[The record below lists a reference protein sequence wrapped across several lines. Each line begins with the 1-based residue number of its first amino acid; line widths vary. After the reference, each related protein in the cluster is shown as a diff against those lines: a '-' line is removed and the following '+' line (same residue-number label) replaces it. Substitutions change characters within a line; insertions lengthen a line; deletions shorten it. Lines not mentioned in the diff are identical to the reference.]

1 VAKLPTIV
9 SSIPRDLRMF
19 LDRVREALSANGD
32 DALVTLKS
40 LETYGLVQRQGNMV
54 TALAQNGDFATPP
67 APLNLTAD
75 GALASIILSW
85 DTPQYRG
92 HAYTEIWAA
101 QEPVGGGVPDLGEAV
116 LVGMS
121 PGTVFSHNLGA
132 GTTRWYWIRFVNVA
146 DEAGPY
152 NAVDGVEA
160 STAGDPGYLMDV
172 LSEVYG
178 TGSASPYFYLSAPQT
193 INGVTV
199 PAGTYMYD
207 AFIYNGSITNAKIGD
222 AAIDTAKIT
231 DAAIT
236 TAKIGDAQITTAKIG
251 NAQVDTAN
259 IKDAAITTAKIANAQ
274 ITNALIADAT
284 IDLAKIDTAS
294 INDLSSLSANIGTIT
309 AGKMQSSD
317 GKFVIDLN
325 NTLITITV

>member
-9 SSIPRDLRMF
+9 SDIPRDLRMY
-19 LDRVREALSANGD
+19 LERVREALNANGD
-32 DALVTLKS
+32 NALVTVKS
-40 LETYGLVQRQGNMV
+40 LETYGLVSRQGNLV
-54 TALAQNGDFATPP
+54 TPLTQVGDYEAPP

-85 DTPQYRG
+85 DTPTYRG

-101 QEPVGGGVPDLGEAV
+101 QEPDGGGVPDTGEAV

-121 PGTVFSHNLGA
+121 PGTAFSHTLGA
-132 GTTRWYWIRFVNVA
+132 NSTRWYWIRFVNIA

-160 STAGDPGYLMDV
+160 STGQDPGYLMDV
-172 LSEVYG
+172 LSEAYG
-178 TGSASPYFYLSAPQT
+178 TGSESPYFYLTAPQT

-199 PAGTYMYD
+199 PAGTYMYG

-222 AAIDTAKIT
+222 AAIDTAKIA

-236 TAKIGDAQITTAKIG
+236 TAKIVDAEITTAKIED
-251 NAQVDTAN
+251 AAITTAK
-259 IKDAAITTAKIANAQ
+259 IEDAAITTAKIANAQ

-284 IDLAKIDTAS
+284 IDLAKIDTAT
-294 INDLSSLSANIGTIT
+294 ITDLSAITADMGVIT
-309 AGKMQSSD
+309 AGKMQSDD
-317 GKFVIDLN
+317 GLFVIDLDN
-325 NTLITITV
+325 KTISIET